1 MRTGHIA
8 WHLSAGFV
16 WTVLEQPAFVE
27 NEMEIPQIMAQYAN
41 AIPPSPLPEMVAN
54 LSRTCTDWSAWTSR
68 NVVDQ
73 VGLAPLHRSN
83 DRC

>member
-16 WTVLEQPAFVE
+16 WTVLEQPDFVE

-41 AIPPSPLPEMVAN
+41 TILPSPLPEIG
-54 LSRTCTDWSAWTSR
+54 C
-68 NVVDQ
+68 
-73 VGLAPLHRSN
+73 
-83 DRC
+83 